1 MPLTQELVIIE
12 AMGLELQI
20 LGTAVI
26 FLEAE
31 VLGSARAFDT
41 PYHLRASY
49 DKELINMLEAGIIE
63 PMGLQESDWCSRA
76 FPVLKSD
83 GSSVRVVMD
92 FKNINRCIKRPIN
105 PTDSSSQLL

>member
-1 MPLTQELVIIE
+1 M
-12 AMGLELQI
+12 
-20 LGTAVI
+20 
-26 FLEAE
+26 
-31 VLGSARAFDT
+31 FDT
-41 PYHLRASY
+41 PYHLCASY
-49 DKELINMLEAGIIE
+49 DMKNMLEAGIIE

-83 GSSVRVVMD
+83 GSSVRVVME